1 MHVVDLNNTEASK
14 TIGKIR
20 TLLLPV
26 GTLEAHGPHCSVA
39 TDTIIPE
46 KLADEVDRMAK
57 GRVLVGP
64 SIHYGHTWRL
74 KNWPGSLD
82 ISRKALADYVFEV
95 IRGYGESWKIKYALI
110 INGHG
115 GNIDALHDA
124 AERAAEIGIK
134 TVVLSWWVGGFLDVL
149 KQVVAD
155 PEGHAGEAETSLM
168 MHAGERYVD
177 KTLIPTKALD
187 HSYKTVA
194 RLGDIYD
201 SESNHAAYPQPY
213 SGNPT
218 AATLEKGKILNEKL
232 AKEILRVVD
241 QLESGNA
248 LVA

>member
-1 MHVVDLNNTEASK
+1 MRVVDLNNTTASK
-14 TIGKIR
+14 TIGKIE

-46 KLADEVDRMAK
+46 MLANEVDKMAK
-57 GRVLVGP
+57 DIVLVGP
-64 SIHYGHTWRL
+64 SIPYGHTWRL
-74 KNWPGSLD
+74 KDRPGSLD

-95 IRGYGESWKIKYALI
+95 IKGYGESWKIKYALI

-124 AERAAEIGIK
+124 AERAADMGIR

-149 KQVVAD
+149 KQVVED
-155 PEGHAGEAETSLM
+155 PEGHAGEAETSLA

-177 KTLIPTKALD
+177 KSLIPTKTYE
-187 HSYKTVA
+187 HSNKTVA
-194 RLGDIYD
+194 TLGDIYD

-213 SGNPT
+213 SGKPT
-218 AATLEKGKILNEKL
+218 AATLEKGRILNEKL

-241 QLESGNA
+241 QLKSGKA
-248 LVA
+248 LIG